1 MGDPSVDA
9 LLTPHALSGSERE
22 QLLDH
27 VLDRVSP
34 IRERF
39 QRRRFAFV
47 AIGIAACA
55 AALGLTL
62 NPSAGKDGAF
72 RSRGSTEGVR
82 VELVCSG
89 GTLAACPRGSHLLF
103 VESTGGGSGYLAAYA
118 EPTGGGERIWYFSGE
133 GQSPAITPAVGLK
146 PLDIAIEVGP
156 EHRPGHYSVHVVL
169 AARPLSRAEILRGDT
184 GPILASQT
192 TEFEVVP

>member
-1 MGDPSVDA
+1 MGDPYVDA

-22 QLLDH
+22 QLLDG
-27 VLDRVSP
+27 VLDRVAP
-34 IRERF
+34 LRERS
-39 QRRRFAFV
+39 QGRRFAFV

-55 AALGLTL
+55 GAGIALNLR
-62 NPSAGKDGAF
+62 AGEGGAF
-72 RSRGSTEGVR
+72 TSRGSSGGVH

-103 VESTGGGSGYLAAYA
+103 VPSTGGRSGYLAAYA
-118 EPTGGGERIWYFSGE
+118 EPSGGGERICYFSGE
-133 GQSPAITPAVGLK
+133 GQSPSITPAAGQK
-146 PLDIAIEVGP
+146 PLDQAIEVGP
-156 EHRPGHYSVHVVL
+156 EHRSGRYSVHVIL

-192 TEFEVVP
+192 MEFAVVP